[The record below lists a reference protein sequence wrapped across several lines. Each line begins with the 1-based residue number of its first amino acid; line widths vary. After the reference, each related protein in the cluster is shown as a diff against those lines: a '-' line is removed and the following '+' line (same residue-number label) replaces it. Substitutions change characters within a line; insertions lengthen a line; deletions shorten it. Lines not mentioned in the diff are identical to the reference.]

1 MTHKCLNLIK
11 MDLAEMREVICTEFV
26 YFSEI
31 LNKTGSDFDLLP
43 MPTSDQLEDEYK
55 VEDFDPI
62 KFCNESTM
70 NTIIFYD
77 VTQYMFQK
85 FGNKIEKM
93 TAALPQKLYALRFSR
108 SNTQNEGE
116 PHHFMTNQ
124 LQRS

>member
-1 MTHKCLNLIK
+1 
-11 MDLAEMREVICTEFV
+11 MREVICTEFV

-31 LNKTGSDFDLLP
+31 VNKTGSDFDLLP

-55 VEDFDPI
+55 AEDFDPI

-93 TAALPQKLYALRFSR
+93 TKMLKNILSGYPYDNGSILTIVFYGKPGL
-108 SNTQNEGE
+108 G
-116 PHHFMTNQ
+116 
-124 LQRS
+124 